1 MSSRLTNSL
10 RRCLEFHAGRPP
22 RKLRYPADPPKV
34 EEIIAVMRAA
44 GDRTHG
50 RRLRGLMVIL
60 WRAGYASKKRSRSP
74 KPIWIIAAAR
84 CYSVAARADAAA
96 RSEWTPGA
104 GKNCS
109 PGSSCG
115 SNCPSGRSSAS
126 STVPPAAERGR
137 ARPPARTC
145 AGPAAA
151 AGVRRRFA
159 PHQFRHAHAVVM
171 AREGVPLIV
180 IQRQLGHSNLGIT
193 SIYLQGIDNAEI
205 IETVHGRRAPM
216 IPVSASLRL

>member
-1 MSSRLTNSL
+1 MNGRPRCRPRAGSCPSAGSARRSPGDPAVARSRMSSRLTNSL

-145 AGPAAA
+145 AGPP
-151 AGVRRRFA
+151 
-159 PHQFRHAHAVVM
+159 PHD
-171 AREGVPLIV
+171 V

-193 SIYLQGIDNAEI
+193 SVYLQGIDNAEI
-205 IETVHGRRAPM
+205 MRPSTPAARQ
-216 IPVSASLRL
+216 

>member
-1 MSSRLTNSL
+1 MNGRPRCRPRAGSCPSAGSARRSPGDPAVARSRMSSRLTNSL

-115 SNCPSGRSSAS
+115 SKLPIGPLFCVINGP
-126 STVPPAAERGR
+126 TRGR
-137 ARPPARTC
+137 AWSSAAARADLRRTRRRSRCASTVRATSVPAR
-145 AGPAAA
+145 P
-151 AGVRRRFA
+151 R
-159 PHQFRHAHAVVM
+159 
-171 AREGVPLIV
+171 
-180 IQRQLGHSNLGIT
+180 
-193 SIYLQGIDNAEI
+193 
-205 IETVHGRRAPM
+205 GRDGA
-216 IPVSASLRL
+216 